1 MVPPSNHKERQVGQR
16 ACWRR
21 ASQLLC
27 FRMLGHG
34 LVIAGVSNCVSVSL
48 QRRRLNWPRATALLD
63 MPTGYCCEL
72 LYSLHF
78 TVPCS
83 SLSNNNNNSHDNVYG
98 AVIMTKV
105 IARVHPVHLMNADW
119 APGGR
124 QHSDQASRFGLWVH
138 RKLAAVIH
146 IHHRHCY
153 YYSRLILPS
162 HEGWKAC
169 MRQHI
174 CSERSN
180 KSSLHS
186 AYSYWRN
193 YLWPHAIDYGPNSS
207 KRCLKIVPRVFNLHD
222 TF

>member
-1 MVPPSNHKERQVGQR
+1 MLQVGPSLVDGAPQQPQR
-16 ACWRR
+16 QTSGATGML
-21 ASQLLC
+21 ASGITAVVFQNA
-27 FRMLGHG
+27 RPRLGHSWG
-34 LVIAGVSNCVSVSL
+34 LKLCISFTTTSTAELAQSHSVA
-48 QRRRLNWPRATALLD
+48 RHA
-63 MPTGYCCEL
+63 YCEL

-146 IHHRHCY
+146 IHHHHCY
-153 YYSRLILPS
+153 YYSDSLYHPMKGGRLAWDNIYVVKGAINQAFTALIVL
-162 HEGWKAC
+162 EG
-169 MRQHI
+169 
-174 CSERSN
+174 
-180 KSSLHS
+180 L
-186 AYSYWRN
+186 
-193 YLWPHAIDYGPNSS
+193 
-207 KRCLKIVPRVFNLHD
+207 
-222 TF
+222 

>member
-146 IHHRHCY
+146 IHHHHCY
-153 YYSRLILPS
+153 YYSDSFYHPMKGGRLAWDNIYVVKGAINQAFTALIVI
-162 HEGWKAC
+162 EG
-169 MRQHI
+169 I
-174 CSERSN
+174 
-180 KSSLHS
+180 
-186 AYSYWRN
+186 
-193 YLWPHAIDYGPNSS
+193 
-207 KRCLKIVPRVFNLHD
+207 
-222 TF
+222 TFDPMPLTMVQTAPKDHTLAR